1 MAGIYPFWGISFMI
15 DDLNSLAPSGRRS
28 LWFEVGRVLFF
39 VALAV
44 SFFLLAQS
52 MVNHRFFKG
61 GRIDRH
67 GTLRP

>member
-1 MAGIYPFWGISFMI
+1 VIQMAN
-15 DDLNSLAPSGRRS
+15 NSNWRRPSGRMPA
-28 LWFEVGRVLFF
+28 WFEIGRVLFF

-44 SFFLLAQS
+44 AFFWLSQS
-52 MVNHRFFKG
+52 MVQHRFFKG